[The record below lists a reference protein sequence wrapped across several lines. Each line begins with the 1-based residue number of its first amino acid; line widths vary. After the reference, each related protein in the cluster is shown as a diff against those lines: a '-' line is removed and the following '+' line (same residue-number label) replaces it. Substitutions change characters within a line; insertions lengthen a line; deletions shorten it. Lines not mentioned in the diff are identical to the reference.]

1 MMRLIVLPALVLGAL
16 AASACSQPVVSV
28 EVMPPRTSVAC
39 DVPTVD
45 DPALGTGLMDAK
57 ATDDVHGGYVEDLRM
72 SLPGANAVV
81 NGISVKLTRDSSD
94 GSLLKTIDDVP
105 TGDVDL
111 VGTKDDIRRAI
122 VENVVLVPRE
132 VAVTLSNDSSIT
144 DKDFA
149 TVVVSITPLVVD
161 PGVASQAS
169 SFALSVCNGCL
180 VTPPPSS
187 TCATVAKLPVC
198 RAGQDEPSF
207 TCAQAA
213 GATP

>member
-1 MMRLIVLPALVLGAL
+1 VLGAL

-81 NGISVKLTRDSSD
+81 NGISVKLTRD
-94 GSLLKTIDDVP
+94 GNELKTIDDVP

-149 TVVVSITPLVVD
+149 TVVVNITPLVVD
-161 PGVASQAS
+161 AGVASQAS

-180 VTPPPSS
+180 VDQPPSS
-187 TCATVAKLPVC
+187 TCAVVAKNPVC
-198 RAGQDEPSF
+198 RAGQDVPSF

-213 GATP
+213 TGTTP